1 MKSVATLSIVGWLAA
16 CVLSNTLWAADN
28 KAVDGKVEQ
37 SRQTLDSIKQ
47 KIESLKQQLLNTQE
61 AKADAADALKKSE
74 KAISESKRKL
84 FELAQEQTKHAQTL
98 KQLAEKKS
106 HLEAVIQ
113 QQKKQLAKQ
122 FYQEYTQ
129 RTPGTLQLLLQQE
142 DPNQISRELQYYGY
156 IAKAR
161 KLLIQ
166 DMQGNLHQVIALNTQ
181 TEQTLQQVTS
191 LKNQQEQARQ
201 KLESEKQE
209 KAKVLSSLSSKIAT
223 QRKEISRL
231 KRDEQSL
238 SDLVD
243 RLSRASVAPKKT
255 VPQESKSDTNAPSTP
270 IARNENLPSAGSDG
284 SSFAAL
290 KGKLYLPVKGEIM
303 NRFGS
308 SREDTGL
315 TWKGL
320 FIRASEG
327 SEVRAIAQGKI
338 VFADWMRGFGNLLI
352 IDHGNGYMS
361 LYGNNQ
367 ALLRKSGDVVKSG
380 DNIATVG
387 NTGGNSSSGLYYE
400 LRQYSRPFDPL
411 SWSVLR

>member
-1 MKSVATLSIVGWLAA
+1 MKSVATLSIIGWLAA

-181 TEQTLQQVTS
+181 TEQTLQQVTT
-191 LKNQQEQARQ
+191 LNNKHMNKIQIFEV
-201 KLESEKQE
+201 
-209 KAKVLSSLSSKIAT
+209 AKEHGQREFNPNETLS
-223 QRKEISRL
+223 
-231 KRDEQSL
+231 
-238 SDLVD
+238 
-243 RLSRASVAPKKT
+243 
-255 VPQESKSDTNAPSTP
+255 
-270 IARNENLPSAGSDG
+270 
-284 SSFAAL
+284 
-290 KGKLYLPVKGEIM
+290 
-303 NRFGS
+303 
-308 SREDTGL
+308 
-315 TWKGL
+315 
-320 FIRASEG
+320 
-327 SEVRAIAQGKI
+327 
-338 VFADWMRGFGNLLI
+338 
-352 IDHGNGYMS
+352 
-361 LYGNNQ
+361 
-367 ALLRKSGDVVKSG
+367 
-380 DNIATVG
+380 
-387 NTGGNSSSGLYYE
+387 
-400 LRQYSRPFDPL
+400 
-411 SWSVLR
+411 